1 MTRFWPAGL
10 PITVAADA
18 LATPQAFT
26 WDSTTHPVE
35 HIFKRWRVDQLWWRM
50 RVCREYFLVRTHTGL
65 LVMLYRD
72 VLGGAWYLQRLYD

>member
-1 MTRFWPAGL
+1 MTRFWPTGV

-18 LATPQAFT
+18 LAGPRAFT
-26 WDSTTHPVE
+26 WDSATHSVE
-35 HIFKRWRVDQLWWRM
+35 RIFKRWRVDQQWWRE